1 MRRLSTAVVV
11 AAAAA
16 GLFAAGRVTA
26 PSGDSDYSTGF
37 RNGWSVGIEEGR
49 AAQVALP
56 LPVASRTVARNAFE
70 AGYREGA
77 DDVFGGYDGG
87 WDLSRPYVITL
98 VAGHSG
104 ITYRI
109 ATRDRLENAR
119 RELGVTPDPDGG

>member
-1 MRRLSTAVVV
+1 MRRLLTAVAV

-16 GLFAAGRVTA
+16 GLFAAGRATA
-26 PSGDSDYSTGF
+26 PSGSSDYSIGF
-37 RNGWSVGIEEGR
+37 RDGWSVGIEEGR

-56 LPVASRTVARNAFE
+56 LPIASRTVARKAFE

-77 DDVFGGYDGG
+77 DDVFGGFDGG
-87 WDLSRPYVITL
+87 WGLAEPYVITL
-98 VAGHSG
+98 APGNGG

-109 ATRDRLENAR
+109 ATRERLENAH

>member
-1 MRRLSTAVVV
+1 MRRLSIAVAV
-11 AAAAA
+11 AAVAA
-16 GLFAAGRVTA
+16 GLFAAGRATA

-49 AAQVALP
+49 ASQVALP

-87 WDLSRPYVITL
+87 WDVSSPYVITL
-98 VAGHSG
+98 APGNAG

-109 ATRDRLENAR
+109 ATRERLENAHR
-119 RELGVTPDPDGG
+119 RLVITPDPDGG